1 MKMIRCTGTL
11 SYGRNWV
18 VLYCSRDLVRFY
30 ASLIPKAKGK
40 VQSPKHGAHI
50 TVVRDDEPKDGARF
64 REGERIEFFIDPRIL
79 WSEKYVWMKVEGKEL
94 VEIRR
99 KLRLSDNPTPGFHL
113 TVGTWMDWQDG
124 VALPWRKTGHVS

>member
-1 MKMIRCTGTL
+1 MIRCTGAL

-18 VLYCSRDLVRFY
+18 ILYCSRDLIRLY

-40 VQSPKHGAHI
+40 VQPPKHGAHI
-50 TVVRDDEPKDGARF
+50 TVVRDDELMDRGTRF
-64 REGERIEFFIDPRIL
+64 REGERIEFLYDPRIF

-99 KLRLSDNPTPGFHL
+99 KLKLSDNPTQGFHL

-124 VALPWRKTGHVS
+124 VALPWRKLGT